1 MMRAL
6 WSAATGM
13 SSKQLAM
20 DVIANNLSNVN
31 TTGFRSPEL
40 IFRT

>member
-13 SSKQLAM
+13 HAKQLDM
-20 DVIANNLSNVN
+20 DVIANNLANVN
-31 TTGFRSPEL
+31 SAGYKRAGLTS
-40 IFRT
+40 RT